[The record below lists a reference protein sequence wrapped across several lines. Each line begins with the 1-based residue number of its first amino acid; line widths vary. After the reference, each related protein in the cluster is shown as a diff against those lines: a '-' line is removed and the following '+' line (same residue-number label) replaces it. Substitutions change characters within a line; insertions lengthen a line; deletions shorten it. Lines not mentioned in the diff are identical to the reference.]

1 MTWWTYVPENFSSH
15 LIETPC
21 ICGEREV
28 MSHLYYCD
36 FLSENKSEKVLF
48 ERIYNGNLSE
58 QIKVYNRFEENMEV
72 RERIKNQCENTQLKE
87 RKRQKTDS
95 PCDPLV
101 DPLVCNQPS
110 FG

>member
-1 MTWWTYVPENFSSH
+1 MSISQKRRIFEIRNDMVDIPENFSSH

-72 RERIKNQCENTQLKE
+72 RERIKNQCENI
-87 RKRQKTDS
+87 
-95 PCDPLV
+95 
-101 DPLVCNQPS
+101 
-110 FG
+110 